1 MGILPLS
8 PNTPCNPI
16 CPMRFP
22 VDKPLSQSSLFETAS
37 RDVRRLREVFA
48 VVSRHGFGEFIL
60 RSPLAQ
66 KLIRRSERKQWLEY
80 HSQVP
85 APQRFKVLLE
95 DLGPTFVKFG
105 QVLSLRGDLIPQE
118 FAEALEKLQDHARP
132 FSYSEVAKAIEN
144 GLGGPIQTFYR
155 EIENHPIGSASISQ
169 AHRAVTLDGQKVVVK
184 VQRPH
189 IAEQM
194 KGDLDI
200 LYILAKILEA
210 SIEEMQL
217 LSPSDI
223 VAQFEKGLLSE
234 LNFLAEAQNLNRA
247 REFLSV
253 DSKVIIPK
261 IFPELCCHTILTMEY
276 FEGRSLRNLPARMPE
291 TQAVIKNIVEYF
303 IRQLVFHGFFHG
315 DPHAGNILINSAMEP
330 ALIDFGLV
338 GQLDEN
344 QREDMVSVMMGVLTQ
359 DTATIARMMLKIG
372 TPTQRV
378 NLQSLKI
385 EISRFLNRHI
395 FNKSLLEVDSK
406 ALAHE
411 FLEAANHFRIKV
423 SSDYVILFKAL
434 GTIEGL
440 VRQMAPELDIEPIIR
455 PIFED
460 FIKERFSSKD
470 LLTDSMGG
478 ILSLRSFLK
487 QIPYQVEQ
495 ILHDAESGYTQ
506 IRLVAPEIERIA
518 PILHAIAG
526 RLTLSLFAVSMTAA
540 SVIMLTEAQPTRIQL
555 IVGIS
560 STIFSFF
567 AWITLFWWHLMGR
580 GRPLRVQSFLQFFRR

>member
-1 MGILPLS
+1 M
-8 PNTPCNPI
+8 
-16 CPMRFP
+16 
-22 VDKPLSQSSLFETAS
+22 DKSLSQPSLLETAS

-48 VVSRHGFGEFIL
+48 IVSRHGFGEFIL

-66 KLIRRSERKQWLEY
+66 KLIRRSERKQWLEH

-105 QVLSLRGDLIPQE
+105 QVLSTRGDILPPE
-118 FAEALEKLQDHARP
+118 FAEALQKLQDNARP
-132 FSYSEVAKAIEN
+132 FSYPEVARAIEE
-144 GLGGPIQTFYR
+144 GLGGPIGQFYR
-155 EIENHPIGSASISQ
+155 EIDTQPIGSASISQ
-169 AHRAVTLDGQKVVVK
+169 AHRAITLDGHKAVVK

-194 KGDLDI
+194 RGDLDI

-217 LSPSDI
+217 LAPSEI

-234 LNFLAEAQNLNRA
+234 LNFLAEVQNLNHA
-247 REFLSV
+247 RELLG
-253 DSKVIIPK
+253 DHTGIHIPK
-261 IFPELCCHTILTMEY
+261 TFPELCCRTVLTME
-276 FEGRSLRNLPARMPE
+276 FIEGRSLRTLPPCTPE
-291 TQAVIKNIVEYF
+291 TQAVIKAIVEYF
-303 IRQLVFHGFFHG
+303 VRQLVFHGFFHG
-315 DPHAGNILINSAMEP
+315 DPHAGNILITGAMEP

-344 QREDMVSVMMGVLTQ
+344 QREDMVNVMMGVLTQ
-359 DTATIARMMLKIG
+359 DTATIARIMLKIG
-372 TPTQRV
+372 TPAQRV
-378 NLQSLKI
+378 SLQSLKL

-395 FNKSLLEVDSK
+395 FNKSLQEVDSK

-411 FLEAANHFRIKV
+411 FLEAANRFRIKV
-423 SSDYVILFKAL
+423 STDYVILFKAL
-434 GTIEGL
+434 GTLEGL
-440 VRQMAPELDIEPIIR
+440 VRQMAPELNLEPVIR
-455 PIFED
+455 PIFEE

-470 LLTDSMGG
+470 FLTDSMGG
-478 ILSLRSFLK
+478 ILAVRSFLK
-487 QIPYQVEQ
+487 QIPHQVEQ

-506 IRLVAPEIERIA
+506 VRLVAPEIEKIA

-526 RLTLSLFAVSMTAA
+526 RLILSLFAVSMTAA
-540 SVIMLTEAQPTRIQL
+540 SVIMLTQAQPSRIQL
-555 IVGIS
+555 VVGIS
-560 STIFSFF
+560 STIFSIS

-580 GRPLRVQSFLQFFRR
+580 GKPIRVQSFLQFFRR